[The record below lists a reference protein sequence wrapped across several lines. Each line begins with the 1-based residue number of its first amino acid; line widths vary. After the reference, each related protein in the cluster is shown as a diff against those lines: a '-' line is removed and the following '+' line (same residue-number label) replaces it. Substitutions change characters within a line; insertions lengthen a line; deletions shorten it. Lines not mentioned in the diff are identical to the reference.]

1 ALGLGEQVLDVVPLQ
16 VGQVTRVALSGIH
29 LFRIEAARDL
39 GRALSRPISR
49 IPVLEAMPSITG
61 FERQPSGSGANTWA
75 NSCAGVGNPNCR
87 RTRAC
92 SGVSRVA
99 CTTRP
104 KRVRRSISPYPRN
117 SRSRDSVVRCRSDG
131 AASATR
137 L

>member
-1 ALGLGEQVLDVVPLQ
+1 MNTRQRYPSDLTDLQ
-16 VGQVTRVALSGIH
+16 WDNIEH
-29 LFRIEAARDL
+29 LFPQAKGKSGRPRTYPLREIVNAAL
-39 GRALSRPISR
+39 YHLAQGFSQFPRPISR
-49 IPVLEAMPSITG
+49 IPVLETMPSITG

-104 KRVRRSISPYPRN
+104 KRVRRSISP
-117 SRSRDSVVRCRSDG
+117 
-131 AASATR
+131 
-137 L
+137 